1 MNTLM
6 AIANS
11 PSFMNPS
18 NWLESSVQEFFSA
31 LNWEDLPPTIQR
43 AGQDTS
49 QYSDA
54 PLSLDLSVSRFFAAV
69 NWEGAAIAA
78 PVSVPTQ
85 STSTDSFTL
94 DDFSDLF
101 G

>member
-1 MNTLM
+1 MNTPM

-11 PSFMNPS
+11 SSFMNPGK
-18 NWLESSVQEFFSA
+18 WLESSVQEFFSA
-31 LNWEDLPPTIQR
+31 LNWEDLPLDIQH
-43 AGQDTS
+43 GEVTS
-49 QYSDA
+49 QYSNA
-54 PLSLDLSVSRFFAAV
+54 PLSLDLSVSRFFAAI

-78 PVSVPTQ
+78 PVSAITQPT
-85 STSTDSFTL
+85 SADRFTL